1 MSLDA
6 AALNEAANAIRR
18 RANAMRAEVA
28 LADELEK
35 ISAVENAVGEAQ
47 ARLKALAAQVAEEE
61 AGIAVRLDAARAQ
74 AAGTMKVAEDH
85 ASISMEA
92 TNRWIV
98 EAKAEADKII
108 EDGRAQSMRD
118 LDGASA
124 NLARWAASCE
134 AAKAE
139 HATLAA
145 GIEALQAQHADWTGK
160 LAAVQAE
167 YERVT
172 AEIAAVKARL
182 G

>member
-18 RANAMRAEVA
+18 RANAMRAELA

-47 ARLKALAAQVAEEE
+47 ARLKALADQVVQEE
-61 AGIAVRLDAARAQ
+61 AGIAQRLDAARAQ
-74 AAGTMKVAEDH
+74 AAGVMQAAEDH
-85 ASISMEA
+85 AARVTQENAQSI
-92 TNRWIV
+92 TD
-98 EAKAEADKII
+98 AKGQAYKII

-139 HATLAA
+139 HATLAG